1 MHIGFKRELER
12 ANEAL
17 ERVQEEVTEVK
28 ELLADLLQEEE
39 LQQPVAEKQLQETG
53 QKNINK
59 EQKPVRL

>member
-1 MHIGFKRELER
+1 MQIGFKRELER

-17 ERVQEEVTEVK
+17 EHVQEEVAEVK
-28 ELLADLLQEEE
+28 EILTGLLQEEE

-53 QKNINK
+53 QKNISR

>member
-1 MHIGFKRELER
+1 MQIGFKRELER

-17 ERVQEEVTEVK
+17 EHVQEEVAEVK
-28 ELLADLLQEEE
+28 EILTGLLQEEE

-53 QKNINK
+53 QKNISK